1 MAPVSYGL
9 WQRCELVNITIMK
22 QGVALGI
29 RPNVQ
34 LCRPNRYMRYS
45 PDKYET
51 CYYIRRNCPV
61 TERAQLPDGCSCR
74 YLPSTKFLQWLTI
87 FTAVF
92 LVIGLLLL
100 YLKTITS
107 PQNGSFIGRAT
118 DRCEYPRI
126 SLADSAVLVLSFGP
140 FVCFV
145 VALILMV
152 TTLILVGACKC
163 STLSTLDI
171 HLSTSRHLDLRRDTY
186 EDYTFPLAS
195 VSNDTNHL
203 QGFDLHSLRNYAKHH
218 RKSS

>member
-1 MAPVSYGL
+1 MLLPLSFIYWPCKIDLSLSFHHPSIGRYRFSPGWKITKRDRDPRMAPVSYGL

-61 TERAQLPDGCSCR
+61 TERAQLPDGCACR

-87 FTAVF
+87 FAAVF
-92 LVIGLLLL
+92 LIIGLLLL

-107 PQNGSFIGRAT
+107 PQNGSSR
-118 DRCEYPRI
+118 DNR
-126 SLADSAVLVLSFGP
+126 SMSVN
-140 FVCFV
+140 
-145 VALILMV
+145 
-152 TTLILVGACKC
+152 
-163 STLSTLDI
+163 I
-171 HLSTSRHLDLRRDTY
+171 HLFL
-186 EDYTFPLAS
+186 
-195 VSNDTNHL
+195 L
-203 QGFDLHSLRNYAKHH
+203 QIVLF
-218 RKSS
+218 SS